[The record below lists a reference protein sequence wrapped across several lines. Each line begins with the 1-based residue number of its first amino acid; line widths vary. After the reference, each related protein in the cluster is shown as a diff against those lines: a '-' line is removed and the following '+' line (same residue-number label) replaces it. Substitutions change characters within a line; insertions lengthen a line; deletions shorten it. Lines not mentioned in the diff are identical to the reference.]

1 MTQAPQRADY
11 KDLSPNNF
19 PDDYDYDA
27 VDPKVK
33 LRTKRVREAMSGAD
47 VRGAM
52 AQAEEITN
60 ITAGEA
66 KSAASAANVKADDTQ
81 NRLVDQL
88 AANSDGDIN
97 LSEVVDARRPENSN
111 SFKTLGERLDKQ
123 IGLNNEFRDF
133 ESDKSFMAR
142 IYDEFSER
150 DVNVKW
156 FGAKGDG
163 KSDDTEAIQAAIDY
177 LFKHNLFG
185 SVVFPAGV
193 YNVSRPILLKSTN
206 LILNDAKSWWKG
218 SGITLAGYGKAS
230 TIINKITG
238 ECLTGIGNGVD
249 GIDATVIAVRFSNED
264 VPSYVPLG
272 TSTGSGI
279 KNITLQNSQEHICFG
294 LYGSAFQRGNI
305 SEVNIESYS
314 GISLQDP
321 FSSIFTD
328 VEINAVKDGFV
339 IDKGTSNTFTNV
351 HVHDCINPLQIMSAY
366 STMQNCF
373 AENCTG
379 TLWKIG
385 GPALVLSGCGDE
397 SPHAQWTVEPH
408 KGLITLNG
416 YYHVAPQGDSSTS
429 LLTNQC
435 GFVHTNNNDA
445 AVSIKDLYVRFFDT
459 AEINGDGQSYLF
471 YHDSIDNWTN
481 YSIENIFYA
490 TDKGN
495 VQLLGGVTPN
505 QVGQKDM
512 PFVFSNGLSHRTDL
526 GHLQSRGTDIN
537 FYRGQYM
544 PYLGSRDVNGFVQAD
559 FKDKAI
565 YLDME
570 NTRQTS
576 TLDASGKPSDIQN
589 LPAFNQGDLLMFND
603 PIKQAAMGAIVNN
616 QPAKG
621 QNQAYNKFNMI
632 PLIMYGTKD
641 QRPGTTAANTP
652 AEGLTPGTM
661 YYDWTLGKPI
671 WWHGTWWADAMGNK
685 V

>member
-1 MTQAPQRADY
+1 MDELIGT
-11 KDLSPNNF
+11 LSDFKP
-19 PDDYDYDA
+19 A
-27 VDPKVK
+27 
-33 LRTKRVREAMSGAD
+33 GA
-47 VRGAM
+47 
-52 AQAEEITN
+52 
-60 ITAGEA
+60 
-66 KSAASAANVKADDTQ
+66 
-81 NRLVDQL
+81 
-88 AANSDGDIN
+88 N
-97 LSEVVDARRPENSN
+97 LI
-111 SFKTLGERLDKQ
+111 DK
-123 IGLNNEFRDF
+123 LNNEF
-133 ESDKSFMAR
+133 SDR
-142 IYDEFSER
+142 G
-150 DVNVKW
+150 VNVKW

-163 KSDDTEAIQAAIDY
+163 KSNDTEAIQAAIDY
-177 LFKHNLFG
+177 LFNHNLFG

-206 LILNDAKSWWKG
+206 SINNDAKSWWKG

-230 TIINKITG
+230 TIINKTTG
-238 ECLTGIGNGVD
+238 ECLTGIGDGVD
-249 GIDATVIAVRFSNED
+249 NIDATVIAVRFSNED
-264 VPSYVPLG
+264 APSYVPLG

-305 SEVNIESYS
+305 SGVNIESYS

-328 VEINAVKDGFV
+328 VAINAVKDGFV

-373 AENCTG
+373 TENCTG

-385 GPALVLSGCGDE
+385 GPSLVLSGCGDE

-408 KGLITLNG
+408 QGFITLNG
-416 YYHVAPQGDSSTS
+416 YYHVAPQGDSSTN

-459 AEINGDGQSYLF
+459 AEINGNGQSYLF
-471 YHDSIDNWTN
+471 YHDSIDSFTN

-495 VQLLGGVTPN
+495 VQLLGGISPN
-505 QVGQKDM
+505 QVAQKDM
-512 PFVFSNGLSHRTDL
+512 PFVFSNGLSHGTDL

-537 FYRGQYM
+537 FYRGHYM
-544 PYLGSRDVNGFVQAD
+544 PYLGSRDVNGFAQAD

-570 NTRQTS
+570 NTHQTS

-603 PIKQAAMGAIVNN
+603 PVKQAAMGAIVNN
-616 QPAKG
+616 QPAKV
-621 QNQAYNKFNMI
+621 QNQAYNKFSMV
-632 PLIMYGTKD
+632 PLIMYGTTD
-641 QRPGTTAANTP
+641 QRPGTNVDNTP

-661 YYDWTLGKPI
+661 YYDWTISKPI